1 MELFLK
7 NCGVSSLEVRLKC
20 DGVEPPLHR
29 RFGQPYLLLGR
40 DARCD
45 LTLDD
50 PQISRR
56 HAYVQAVGGRVLV
69 VDLGSRS
76 GIHWPA
82 GRRASDWLDWDQ
94 PLRLGGASF
103 QVSPPGSA
111 AGQAALVPKKTQ
123 LARSES
129 PVVFEA
135 TGGAAGVRRWSM
147 SRPLVLVGAAEACK
161 VRLGGAGVSRF
172 HCSLVKGPLGLWVVD
187 LLSSDG
193 TRVNGQKAS
202 CTRLQDGDRL
212 QVGSFVIR
220 VWYEAAAEPGA
231 SSLLPAVRGAAPS
244 ADQSILLPIL
254 NEFNLMQQH
263 MMEQFHQTMLMMAE
277 MFTSLHREQTE
288 LVREEMEHLR
298 RLTQELTL
306 LQGELARQRIE
317 EPTPP
322 CVPDPVVVTENRETV
337 PTTTADEE
345 PPAAPVPPT
354 EPLKFA
360 PAQPQGAASPLPAPA
375 EVHEWLNRRI
385 VALQEERQG
394 RWQKLLRFV
403 RGGGGG
409 L

>member
-1 MELFLK
+1 VELFLK
-7 NCGVSSLEVRLKC
+7 NCGVSSLEVSLKR
-20 DGVEPPLHR
+20 DGVEPPLQR

-76 GIHWPA
+76 GVHWPA

-94 PLRLGGASF
+94 LLRLGGASL
-103 QVSPPGSA
+103 QVSSPRSA
-111 AGQAALVPKKTQ
+111 AGQAALVSKRTQ
-123 LARSES
+123 LSRPES

-135 TGGAAGVRRWSM
+135 TGGAAGARRWSM
-147 SRPLVLVGAAEACK
+147 SRPLTLVGAAETCK

-172 HCSLVKGPLGLWVVD
+172 HCSLVKGPLGVWVVD
-187 LLSSDG
+187 LLSSGG

-202 CTRLQDGDRL
+202 CARLEDGDRL

-220 VWYEAAAEPGA
+220 VWYEAPAEPCA
-231 SSLLPAVRGAAPS
+231 SPLLPAVRRAAPS
-244 ADQSILLPIL
+244 ADQTMLLPIL
-254 NEFNLMQQH
+254 NEFNLMQQQ

-277 MFTSLHREQTE
+277 MFTSLHREQTG

-298 RLTQELTL
+298 RLTQELTT
-306 LQGELARQRIE
+306 LQTELSRRQAE
-317 EPTPP
+317 EPAPP
-322 CVPDPVVVTENRETV
+322 PAPALMVQAESRASVP
-337 PTTTADEE
+337 PTTEADE
-345 PPAAPVPPT
+345 PPAASASPIAPM
-354 EPLKFA
+354 KFA
-360 PAQPQGAASPLPAPA
+360 LYQPQGGASPAPAPA

-385 VALQEERQG
+385 VKLQEERQG
-394 RWQKLLRFV
+394 RWRKLLRFV
-403 RGGGGG
+403 RGGGGE
-409 L
+409 